1 MCREIAAG
9 NALDVLEIDGAS
21 NNGVDP
27 VRDLRDQAQFAP
39 THGTYKI
46 IIIDEVHM
54 LSTAAFNALL
64 KTLEEPPPHVK
75 FIFATTEGDKVLP
88 TIISRCQRFDL
99 RRIQTPLIVERLR
112 HICGAEHITIDEDAL
127 LAVARGA
134 EGGMRDALSALDQL
148 ISFKGD
154 ALTEDDVLAVFG
166 LVSRRSL
173 ETLATAVLSG
183 DMPQILKLVDMFD
196 SAGKDMRRLTVELME
211 HFRNLL
217 VYQYVGE
224 NMSGLDAT
232 PEQLRTLAAQAS
244 LADAAR
250 VQQIADQL
258 AEMEGRLRFAL
269 SVRTLIEMTLIRCAR
284 ISRAVSLEEVL
295 RRLNAIRS
303 AEPPAATPAA
313 AAAAKAPPVSILD
326 DPLLKAVLKEVA
338 GKVVG
343 VEDVD
348 D

>member
-1 MCREIAAG
+1 
-9 NALDVLEIDGAS
+9 
-21 NNGVDP
+21 
-27 VRDLRDQAQFAP
+27 
-39 THGTYKI
+39 
-46 IIIDEVHM
+46 
-54 LSTAAFNALL
+54 
-64 KTLEEPPPHVK
+64 
-75 FIFATTEGDKVLP
+75 
-88 TIISRCQRFDL
+88 
-99 RRIQTPLIVERLR
+99 
-112 HICGAEHITIDEDAL
+112 
-127 LAVARGA
+127 
-134 EGGMRDALSALDQL
+134 MRDALSALDQL

-173 ETLATAVLSG
+173 ENLATAVLSG

-217 VYQYVGE
+217 VYQYVGQ
-224 NMSGLDAT
+224 NMSSLDAT
-232 PEQLRTLAAQAS
+232 PEQLRTLATQAS

-295 RRLNAIRS
+295 RRLNTIRA
-303 AEPPAATPAA
+303 AEPPAAAPAP
-313 AAAAKAPPVSILD
+313 AAAAKAPSASILD
-326 DPLLKAVLKEVA
+326 DPLLKAVLKEFD
-338 GKVVG
+338 GKIVG
-343 VEDVD
+343 VEDGD